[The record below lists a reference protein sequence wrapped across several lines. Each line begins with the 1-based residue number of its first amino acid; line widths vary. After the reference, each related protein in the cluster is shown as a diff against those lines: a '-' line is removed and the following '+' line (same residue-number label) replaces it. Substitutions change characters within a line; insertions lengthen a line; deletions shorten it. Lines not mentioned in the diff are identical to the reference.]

1 MYYLEINLFLTLFIN
16 KFNFSRIIFINNIIF
31 KYNISN
37 IQNYNI

>member
-1 MYYLEINLFLTLFIN
+1 MYYLEINLFLKFFIN
-16 KFNFSRIIFINNIIF
+16 KFNFSSIIFINNNIF